1 MSRIVILSGV
11 SGVDD
16 PWHDFTATS
25 QAIADCL
32 DAAGWTCTVETTG
45 RSDRAGLT
53 DADLLIVNSGLGS
66 PPGPGTDPSAAL
78 LDHLASDRP
87 VLGVHT
93 AANTFGAVPAW
104 ARRLGVRWVDG
115 VSMHP
120 PIGPQRLTPAAGPVL
135 AGLDEVTVHDE
146 LYSHLDVLRPADVL
160 LAHALDGR
168 DHPLVLARSQGRQR
182 TVYDAL
188 GHGVESYASAT
199 RRELLR
205 REVRWLLDAG

>member
-1 MSRIVILSGV
+1 MIRIVILSGV
-11 SGVDD
+11 PAVDD

-32 DAAGWTCTVETTG
+32 DELGRTCRVESTG
-45 RSDRAGLT
+45 RSDRAGLS

-66 PPGPGTDPSAAL
+66 PPGPETEPPAAL
-78 LDHLASDRP
+78 LDYLASDRP

-104 ARRLGVRWVDG
+104 TERLGVRWVEG

-120 PIGPQRLTPAAGPVL
+120 PIGRERLTPAAGPVL
-135 AGLDEVTVHDE
+135 AGLGEIAVHDE
-146 LYSHLDVLRPADVL
+146 LYSHLDLLRPAHAL
-160 LAHALDGR
+160 LSHTLDGR
-168 DHPLVLARSQGRQR
+168 AHPLVLAREEGRQR

-188 GHGVESYASAT
+188 GHGAESYESPA

-205 REVRWLLDAG
+205 REVRWLLGSG